1 MQLPSEDRCL
11 GFGLKKSS
19 LIGVGSHDAASSEQ
33 DNQSFHKEISKKK
46 TLLFFNFPKVSEA
59 FIKLEMCRPLYERKS
74 PRNNPFFVQDGT
86 WGQG

>member
-33 DNQSFHKEISKKK
+33 DNQSFHKEIRKKK
-46 TLLFFNFPKVSEA
+46 NITIFQFS
-59 FIKLEMCRPLYERKS
+59 
-74 PRNNPFFVQDGT
+74 
-86 WGQG
+86 